1 MTAWREIG
9 GCDPPDPVLTWAL
22 ATTSLS
28 EIFCMLLPFTQPG
41 PATTRGGAYR
51 ANMHS
56 PPHHLLLSWDAR
68 AILAAC
74 GMRNMQHCTG
84 WWPNSYFGRR
94 LCRQKLCSL
103 SDMAQDQATLL
114 WVSEGQAGQSNVL
127 QSELHLFII
136 HCIYRYNPIHET
148 YHNSRE

>member
-1 MTAWREIG
+1 MPTILEKISFLHFIHGPPLIAHRQNFLSAESPVVMTAWREIG

-56 PPHHLLLSWDAR
+56 PPHHLLLSSDAR

-74 GMRNMQHCTG
+74 GMRKMQHCTCTG
-84 WWPNSYFGRR
+84 WWPNLYFGRR
-94 LCRQKLCSL
+94 LFRQKICSL

-114 WVSEGQAGQSNVL
+114 
-127 QSELHLFII
+127 
-136 HCIYRYNPIHET
+136 
-148 YHNSRE
+148 